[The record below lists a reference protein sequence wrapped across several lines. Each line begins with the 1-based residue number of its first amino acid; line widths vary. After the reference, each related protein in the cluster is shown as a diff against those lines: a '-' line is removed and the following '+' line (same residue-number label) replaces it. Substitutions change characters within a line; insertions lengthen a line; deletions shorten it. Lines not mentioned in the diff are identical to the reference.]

1 LKGLPGANTLAYH
14 KSSFFMAVKSFI
26 ALAFGANA
34 IKRVFSVTDALNKKL
49 ECLPLERIALS
60 FIHGHTN

>member
-1 LKGLPGANTLAYH
+1 LKGLPGANTLAYQ

-26 ALAFGANA
+26 TLDFGAND

-49 ECLPLERIALS
+49 ECLSLERIWIY
-60 FIHGHTN
+60 F